1 MIIIIIIIIII
12 ITFINTIVITV
23 KITARII
30 RVFTVR
36 MILFAV
42 FTDLIRMLK
51 FLNMFLYKEKFLT
64 NNFNAANSTFNSCH
78 AVSNGCF
85 H

>member
-1 MIIIIIIIIII
+1 MIIIIIIIII

-36 MILFAV
+36 MILFAI

-51 FLNMFLYKEKFLT
+51 F
-64 NNFNAANSTFNSCH
+64 
-78 AVSNGCF
+78 
-85 H
+85 